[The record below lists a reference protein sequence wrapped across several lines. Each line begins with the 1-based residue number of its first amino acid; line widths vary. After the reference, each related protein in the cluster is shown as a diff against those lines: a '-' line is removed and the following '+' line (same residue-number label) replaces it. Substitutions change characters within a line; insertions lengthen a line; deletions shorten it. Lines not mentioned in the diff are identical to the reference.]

1 MKPNL
6 DPYDVAILQELQ
18 ADARQTNRAVSAAVG
33 LAPSTTLD
41 RVRDLENRGVI
52 TGYHAEVD
60 LRKLDRSLQA
70 IVAVRLQ
77 PKTSKIVDRFVDRIW
92 ALPETLSVMLVSGND
107 DVLVHLSV
115 ADTDSLRHLVLE
127 SIASFPG
134 VVDERTS
141 LVFEHRRKTVL
152 APLTEPAG
160 SAQGR

>member
-1 MKPNL
+1 MKPKI
-6 DPYDVAILQELQ
+6 DRHDVAILRALQ
-18 ADARQTNRAVSAAVG
+18 SDARQSNRAVATAVG

-41 RVRDLENRGVI
+41 RIRDLERRGVI

-60 LRKLDRSLQA
+60 PRRLNRPLQA

-77 PKTSKIVDRFVDRIW
+77 PKTSEIVDRFVEQIW
-92 ALPETLSVMLVSGND
+92 AQPETLSVSLVSGAD

-115 ADTDSLRHLVLE
+115 PDTGRLRHLVLE

-152 APLTEPAG
+152 DPLD
-160 SAQGR
+160 

>member
-1 MKPNL
+1 MRPNV
-6 DPYDVAILQELQ
+6 DRNDVAILQELQ
-18 ADARQTNRAVSAAVG
+18 SNARQTNRAVAAAVG

-41 RVRDLENRGVI
+41 RIRDLERRGII

-60 LRKLDRSLQA
+60 LRSLGRPLQA

-77 PKTSKIVDRFVDRIW
+77 PKTGEIVERFVEQVW
-92 ALPETLSVMLVSGND
+92 ALPETVAVHLVSGAD

-115 ADTDSLRHLVLE
+115 TDADDLRHLVLD

-141 LVFEHRRKTVL
+141 LVFEHRRKAVL
-152 APLTEPAG
+152 GPLEP
-160 SAQGR
+160 

>member
-1 MKPNL
+1 VRPNV
-6 DPYDVAILQELQ
+6 DRHDVAILGALQ
-18 ADARQTNRAVSAAVG
+18 SDARQTNRAVAAAVG

-41 RVRDLENRGVI
+41 RIRDLEARGVI

-60 LRKLDRSLQA
+60 LRHLGRPLRA
-70 IVAVRLQ
+70 VVAVRLQ
-77 PKTSKIVDRFVDRIW
+77 PKTSEIVDRFVEQIW
-92 ALPETLSVMLVSGND
+92 AQPETVSVDLVSGAD

-115 ADTDSLRHLVLE
+115 PDTDSLRHLVLE

-152 APLTEPAG
+152 GPLP
-160 SAQGR
+160 

>member
-1 MKPNL
+1 MRANI
-6 DPYDVAILQELQ
+6 DRYDLAILAELQ
-18 ADARQTNRAVSAAVG
+18 SNARRTNRAVAAAVG

-41 RVRDLENRGVI
+41 RIRDLERRGLV

-60 LRKLDRSLQA
+60 LRQLNRPLQA

-77 PKTSKIVDRFVDRIW
+77 PKTREIVDRFVEQIW
-92 ALPETLSVMLVSGND
+92 QLPEPLAVLLVSGAD

-141 LVFEHRRKTVL
+141 LVFEHRRKSVL
-152 APLTEPAG
+152 QPLP
-160 SAQGR
+160 

>member
-1 MKPNL
+1 MRPNI
-6 DPYDVAILQELQ
+6 DRHDEAILAVLQ
-18 ADARQTNRAVSAAVG
+18 SDARQTNRAVAAAVG

-41 RVRDLENRGVI
+41 RIRDLEARGVI

-60 LRKLDRSLQA
+60 LRLLNRPLQA

-77 PKTSKIVDRFVDRIW
+77 PKTSEIVDRFVEQIW
-92 ALPETLSVMLVSGND
+92 AQPETLAVHLVSGAD

-115 ADTDSLRHLVLE
+115 PDTDSLRHLVLE

-141 LVFEHRRKTVL
+141 LVFEHRRKTVVG
-152 APLTEPAG
+152 PLV
-160 SAQGR
+160 

>member
-1 MKPNL
+1 MRANI
-6 DPYDVAILQELQ
+6 DRYDLAILAELQ
-18 ADARQTNRAVSAAVG
+18 SNARQTNRAVAAAVG

-41 RVRDLENRGVI
+41 RIRDLERRGLV

-60 LRKLDRSLQA
+60 LRQLNRPLQA

-77 PKTSKIVDRFVDRIW
+77 PKTREIVDRFVEQIW
-92 ALPETLSVMLVSGND
+92 QLPETLAVLLVSGAD

-141 LVFEHRRKTVL
+141 LVFEHRRKSVL
-152 APLTEPAG
+152 QPLP
-160 SAQGR
+160 

>member
-1 MKPNL
+1 MNDRNGMRPNI
-6 DPYDVAILQELQ
+6 DRNDVAILAELQ
-18 ADARQTNRAVSAAVG
+18 ADARQTNRAVATAVG

-41 RVRDLENRGVI
+41 RIRDLESRGVI

-60 LRKLDRSLQA
+60 LRKLNRSLQA

-77 PKTSKIVDRFVDRIW
+77 PKSREMVDRFVEQMW
-92 ALPETLSVMLVSGND
+92 ALPETLAVLLVSGAD

-115 ADTDSLRHLVLE
+115 TDTDSLRHLVLE

-152 APLTEPAG
+152 SPLP
-160 SAQGR
+160 